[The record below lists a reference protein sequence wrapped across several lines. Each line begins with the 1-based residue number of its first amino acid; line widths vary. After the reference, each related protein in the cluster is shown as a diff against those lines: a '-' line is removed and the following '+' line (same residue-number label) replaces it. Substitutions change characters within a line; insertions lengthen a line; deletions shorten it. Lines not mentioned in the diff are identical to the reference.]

1 MTMRLVQLLM
11 MIILVLA
18 LATSRR
24 VLASDPDILSDYILP
39 QNSTTVN
46 ATFFTYT
53 GLRGIFDQAPETFKT
68 TKASMVEFPA
78 LNGQSVSYAV
88 LQLPPSTLFPPH
100 TRPDATGLLFLL
112 EGSLEVGLID
122 TKNVLYTQKLQAG
135 DMFVFPKGLIHYQ
148 YNTDPQY
155 PATAIVAFGSASARA
170 VAVPPS
176 VFASGIDDVILAKSF
191 KTDVDTIKK
200 IEAGLATC

>member
-53 GLRGIFDQAPETFKT
+53 RLRGIFDQAPETFKT

-148 YNTDPQY
+148 YNTDLQY